1 MQLMQAKYTT
11 AMESNE
17 NPIHVQVIRG
27 PLTRNV
33 SALIPD
39 VSEEVALA
47 IDDAIPETGD
57 GAIYPLFFL
66 HLSQASPALY
76 RRMGQRRCPPDN
88 VSRSLPCQQPSIHRG
103 STV

>member
-1 MQLMQAKYTT
+1 MQAKYTT
-11 AMESNE
+11 AMESHE

-47 IDDAIPETGD
+47 IDDAIPKTGD
-57 GAIYPLFFL
+57 GVIYSFVFL
-66 HLSQASPALY
+66 
-76 RRMGQRRCPPDN
+76 R
-88 VSRSLPCQQPSIHRG
+88 LP
-103 STV
+103 